1 MKEDNW
7 DLLRI
12 KQDARRNEIDATR
25 QRSDFDSKPYLA
37 VVNIVCSHD
46 KGSDRLTFQVE
57 N

>member
-7 DLLRI
+7 GLLRI

-25 QRSDFDSKPYLA
+25 PRSDFDSKPYLA